1 MRLIAILFGFMFVLT
16 LWSLLYAGIGW
27 VVISAINL
35 FITNPVNIT
44 FWSCLIVGF
53 AIRLIQS
60 AVTVTT
66 KKD

>member
-1 MRLIAILFGFMFVLT
+1 MKFIAFLFGFMFILT
-16 LWSLLYAGIGW
+16 LWSLVYAGIGW
-27 VVISAINL
+27 VIISAINL
-35 FITNPVNIT
+35 FITNPVNST